1 MKIKR
6 RSLHRLKVWTLRITV
21 LVVLFGIYF
30 FYTRT
35 EFFTITSYD
44 IQGVDSEIQKTI
56 VTELKE
62 LSTKKRFLVLPNNKI
77 FTYNATGIADV
88 IRNNVKDL
96 RTIDIRPSGL
106 HTVKIRV
113 TLLIPI
119 LKLDDTTAITED
131 GLIFNPSKDIHSYPV
146 IIFASSTRET
156 VKLHG
161 LPFSQLVI
169 GGEKVDA
176 VFLENLLSISTKVT
190 SLIFPVATITV
201 EGDDITLISA
211 SSTSK
216 VLFRSDAD
224 PKKVWS
230 TLVSAIDTNPLKSKL
245 ENDKKNLLYL
255 DVRYGNKVFYRF
267 SDMSFQNDKGA
278 AIMDPYATT
287 TTASPGH

>member
-6 RSLHRLKVWTLRITV
+6 RSLHRLKVWTLRITI
-21 LVVLFGIYF
+21 LVIVFGIYF
-30 FYTRT
+30 FYART
-35 EFFTITSYD
+35 ELFTITSYD
-44 IQGVDSEIQKTI
+44 IQGVDNETKQTI
-56 VTELKE
+56 VTQLKE
-62 LSTKKRFLVLPNNKI
+62 LSTKKRFKVLPNNKI
-77 FTYNATGIADV
+77 FTYNATGIVDV

-106 HTVKIRV
+106 HTVKISV
-113 TLLIPI
+113 TLLVPV
-119 LKLDDTTAITED
+119 LKLDDATAITED

-146 IIFASSTRET
+146 IIFASSTKET
-156 VKLHG
+156 IKLHG

-190 SLIFPVATITV
+190 SLIFPVTAIMV
-201 EGDDITLISA
+201 DGDDITLMSA
-211 SSTSK
+211 SGTSK
-216 VLFRSDAD
+216 VMLRSDAD
-224 PKKVWS
+224 PKKAWS
-230 TLVSAIDTNPLKSKL
+230 TLVSAIDTDPLKSKL

-278 AIMDPYATT
+278 AIMDPYASSTT
-287 TTASPGH
+287 TSPGN